1 MLNFFKKNIGY
12 FAMLLAVIGFGAGPP
27 FVTLALQEFYI
38 IDLLAIRFF
47 IAFLLMI
54 IFCLIMR
61 VDISIKQV
69 GLKPFLMGLLN
80 PFLVTLSFHI
90 GLLLTSPVNGVA
102 IISTLPLMQPFVA
115 KIFLKEKIEIKV
127 IIGAFITL
135 IGTYLLLT
143 SQSKTGVGNYLGDL
157 IIFLGILCAS
167 TNEVIGRRFMQT
179 KVNQL
184 SVNTFQYFT
193 GFVLSFLILF
203 IIWPNSSFEYTYHLK
218 FTPSVMAALTLS
230 FITFAAYLFYNFALR
245 RVPVGRISLMYPLT
259 GPIGA
264 TSAWIVID
272 AEITLKIFMS
282 LGIILLGTIIP
293 YINKK

>member
-12 FAMLLAVIGFGAGPP
+12 FAMLMAVIGFGAGPP

-115 KIFLKEKIEIKV
+115 RIFLKEKIEIKV

-143 SQSKTGVGNYLGDL
+143 SQSKSGVGNYLGDL

-230 FITFAAYLFYNFALR
+230 FITFAAYLFYNYALR

-264 TSAWIVID
+264 TSAWLVID
-272 AEITLKIFMS
+272 AQITLKIFVS